1 MKRMRLDELPRA
13 RGRHVFSEIVAG
25 ESIWQEAAIEFRKP
39 GEVVDWSA
47 HDDEEIYVIL
57 QGRAAV
63 HLDGGIEELSAG
75 DVMVIE
81 PGERHRFVSDE
92 DEPCVQMY
100 VHCGQE
106 PHPDQAP

>member
-1 MKRMRLDELPRA
+1 VKRLRLDELPRA

-25 ESIWQEAAIEFRKP
+25 EYIWQEAAIEFRKP
-39 GEVVDWSA
+39 GEVVDWSG

-63 HLDGGIEELSAG
+63 HLDGGVEQLAAG

-81 PGERHRFVSDE
+81 PGERQLSILCDSGPVAA
-92 DEPCVQMY
+92 EPLT
-100 VHCGQE
+100 
-106 PHPDQAP
+106 P